1 MTDGSAGTGAPG
13 ATPQWWRPM
22 RLAYGREGLQA
33 LLPPDAQVLAPTDLP
48 GLDDAHRQIV
58 AAVVGAL
65 GRVPVEPE
73 GPVAVVFPDLTRP
86 FPHRVVLPAVLEALA
101 ATGVDDGRIRLLCAT
116 GTHRQATDAEMRE
129 LVGDDLVD
137 RFGVH
142 DHDATDT
149 SAHVQVGT
157 VDGAPVLVDRAY
169 VEAPTRIVTGF
180 VEPHFFAG
188 YSGGPKGVVPG
199 LAATTTVLEAHSPAR
214 IADPAATWTVLD
226 GNPVH
231 EFVRA
236 AAALAP
242 PTLSVD
248 VTINAAR
255 QVTAVFAGPLPGSHR
270 EACAFVERTSVVH
283 LAEPF
288 DVVVTT
294 NAGHPLDR
302 NLYQAVKGMSAAERV
317 VREGGEVVCVA
328 RCGDGL
334 PDGDFAQL
342 LGSAATPQELLDV
355 PSAQDQW
362 QVQVLG
368 RVLAHARV
376 GLHSTLPDPLVRLAQ
391 LEPVADVTA
400 AVRDAVRRAGPRV
413 GVLPEGPLTVGVV
426 DAARAG
432 DPMG

>member
-1 MTDGSAGTGAPG
+1 VSDGAFSGAPG
-13 ATPQWWRPM
+13 AAPEGWRPV
-22 RLAYGREGLQA
+22 RLAYGREGLQVHV
-33 LLPPDAQVLAPTDLP
+33 PPDAQVLAPTDLP
-48 GLDDAHRQIV
+48 GLDDAHARV
-58 AAVVGAL
+58 VEAVTAALASAPVGDD
-65 GRVPVEPE
+65 

-86 FPHRVVLPAVLEALA
+86 FPHRIVLPPVLEALA
-101 ATGVDDGRIRLLCAT
+101 AHGVDDSRIRLLCAT

-142 DHDATDT
+142 DHDSTDT
-149 SAHVQVGT
+149 DAHVQVGT

-169 VEAPTRIVTGF
+169 VDAPTRILTGF

-188 YSGGPKGVVPG
+188 FSGGPKGVVPG
-199 LAATTTVLEAHSPAR
+199 LAATATVLEAHSPAR

-236 AAALAP
+236 AVALVP

-248 VTINAAR
+248 VAINAAR
-255 QVTAVFAGPLPGSHR
+255 EVTAVFAGPLPHSHR

-283 LAEPF
+283 LDEPF
-288 DVVVTT
+288 DVVVTS

-317 VREGGEVVCVA
+317 VRKGGVVVCAA

-334 PDGDFAQL
+334 PDGDFAEL
-342 LGSAATPQELLDV
+342 LGSATTPQELLDA

-376 GLHSTLPDPLVRLAQ
+376 GLHSTLPDQAVRLAQ
-391 LEPVADVTA
+391 LEPVADLTA
-400 AVRDAVRRAGPRV
+400 AVREAVDSAGPRV

-426 DAARAG
+426 DSRGAVPG
-432 DPMG
+432 E

>member
-1 MTDGSAGTGAPG
+1 VTHGAVPGAPG
-13 ATPQWWRPM
+13 AAPEGWRPV
-22 RLAYGREGLQA
+22 RLAYGRDGLQVA
-33 LLPPDAQVLAPTDLP
+33 VPPDAQVLTPTDLP
-48 GLDDAHRQIV
+48 GLDDAHARVVEAVGNALTAAPV
-58 AAVVGAL
+58 AD
-65 GRVPVEPE
+65 E

-86 FPHRVVLPAVLEALA
+86 FPHRVVLPPLLEALRA
-101 ATGVDDGRIRLLCAT
+101 HGVADDRIRLLCAT

-142 DHDATDT
+142 DHDSTDT
-149 SAHVQVGT
+149 EAHVQVGT

-169 VEAPTRIVTGF
+169 VDAPTRIVTGF

-188 YSGGPKGVVPG
+188 YSGGPKAVVPG
-199 LAATTTVLEAHSPAR
+199 LAATATVLEAHSPAR
-214 IADPAATWTVLD
+214 IADPGATWTVLD

-236 AAALAP
+236 AVALVP

-255 QVTAVFAGPLPGSHR
+255 EVTAVFAGRLPDSHR

-283 LAEPF
+283 LDEPF

-317 VREGGEVVCVA
+317 VRPGGVVVCAA

-334 PDGDFAQL
+334 PDGDFAEL
-342 LGSAATPQELLDV
+342 LGSATTPQQLLDA

-376 GLHSTLPDPLVRLAQ
+376 GLHSTLPDDAVRLAQ
-391 LEPVADVTA
+391 LEPVADLTA
-400 AVRDAVRRAGPRV
+400 AVREAVERAGPRV

-426 DAARAG
+426 DSPGARSVG
-432 DPMG
+432 

>member
-1 MTDGSAGTGAPG
+1 VDAAVTSPGAPG
-13 ATPQWWRPM
+13 AAADGWRPV
-22 RLAYGREGLQA
+22 RLAYGREGLSVEV
-33 LLPPDAQVLAPTDLP
+33 PGDARVLTPTDLP
-48 GLDDAHRQIV
+48 GLDDPHGRVV
-58 AAVVGAL
+58 AAVRDAVARTPL
-65 GRVPVEPE
+65 APE
-73 GPVAVVFPDLTRP
+73 GPVAIVFPDLTRP
-86 FPHRVVLPAVLEALA
+86 FPHRVVLPPLLDALA
-101 ATGVDDGRIRLLCAT
+101 AEGVTEDRIRLLCAT
-116 GTHRQATDAEMRE
+116 GTHRQATDAEMRD

-149 SAHVQVGT
+149 AAHVRVGT

-169 VEAPTRIVTGF
+169 VDAPTRIVTGF

-199 LAATTTVLEAHSPAR
+199 LAATATVLEAHSPAR
-214 IADPAATWTVLD
+214 IASPLATWTVLD

-236 AAALAP
+236 AAALVP

-255 QVTAVFAGPLPGSHR
+255 ELTAVYAGPLPDSHR

-283 LAEPF
+283 LSEPF
-288 DVVVTT
+288 DVVVTS

-317 VREGGEVVCVA
+317 VREGGVVVCAA

-334 PDGDFAQL
+334 PDGDFAEL
-342 LGSAATPQELLDV
+342 LASAATPQDLLAA

-376 GLHSTLPDPLVRLAQ
+376 ALHSTLPDEQVRMAQ
-391 LEPVADVTA
+391 LEPVGDVSA
-400 AVRDAVRRAGPRV
+400 AVREAVRRAGPRV

-426 DAARAG
+426 GARAP
-432 DPMG
+432 DPAG

>member
-1 MTDGSAGTGAPG
+1 V
-13 ATPQWWRPM
+13 
-22 RLAYGREGLQA
+22 RLAYGREGLQVHV
-33 LLPPDAQVLAPTDLP
+33 PPDAQVLAPTDLP
-48 GLDDAHRQIV
+48 GLDDAHARV
-58 AAVVGAL
+58 VEAVTAALTSA
-65 GRVPVEPE
+65 PVRDD

-86 FPHRVVLPAVLEALA
+86 FPHRIVLPPVLEALA
-101 ATGVDDGRIRLLCAT
+101 AHGVDDSRIRLLCAT

-142 DHDATDT
+142 DHDCTDAD
-149 SAHVQVGT
+149 AHVQVGT

-169 VEAPTRIVTGF
+169 VDAPTRILTGF

-188 YSGGPKGVVPG
+188 FSGGPKGVVPG
-199 LAATTTVLEAHSPAR
+199 LAATATVLEAHSPAR

-236 AAALAP
+236 AVALVP

-248 VTINAAR
+248 VAINAAR
-255 QVTAVFAGPLPGSHR
+255 EVTAVFAGPLPDSHR

-283 LAEPF
+283 LDQPF
-288 DVVVTT
+288 DVVVTS
-294 NAGHPLDR
+294 NAGPPLDR

-317 VREGGEVVCVA
+317 VREGGVVVCAA

-334 PDGDFAQL
+334 PDGDFAEL
-342 LGSAATPQELLDV
+342 LGSATTPQQLLDA

-368 RVLAHARV
+368 RVLRHARV
-376 GLHSTLPDPLVRLAQ
+376 GLHSTLADADVRLAQ
-391 LEPVADVTA
+391 LEPVADVSA
-400 AVRDAVRRAGPRV
+400 AVLEAVRRAGPRV

-426 DAARAG
+426 DSAAERTTG
-432 DPMG
+432 

>member
-1 MTDGSAGTGAPG
+1 MTDGGGTAAPG
-13 ATPQWWRPM
+13 AVPQGWRPV
-22 RLAYGREGLQA
+22 RLAYGREGLQVLVPA
-33 LLPPDAQVLAPTDLP
+33 DASVLMPTDLP
-48 GLDDAHRQIV
+48 GLDDAHGRV
-58 AAVVGAL
+58 KAAVRDAL
-65 GRVPVEPE
+65 DRAPAAAE

-86 FPHRVVLPAVLEALA
+86 FPHRVVLPPVLEALA
-101 ATGVDDGRIRLLCAT
+101 EHGVTDDRIRLLCAT

-149 SAHVQVGT
+149 AAHVEVGT
-157 VDGAPVLVDRAY
+157 VDGAPVLVDRQY

-188 YSGGPKGVVPG
+188 FSGGPKGVVPG
-199 LAATTTVLEAHSPAR
+199 LAATATVLEAHSPAR
-214 IADPAATWTVLD
+214 IASPSATWTVLD

-231 EFVRA
+231 QFVRA
-236 AAALAP
+236 AASLVP

-248 VTINAAR
+248 VAINAAR
-255 QVTAVFAGPLPGSHR
+255 EVTAVFAGPLPDSHR

-288 DVVVTT
+288 DVVVTS

-317 VREGGEVVCVA
+317 VREGGVVVCAA

-334 PDGDFAQL
+334 PDGDFAERLAAASTPEDL
-342 LGSAATPQELLDV
+342 LAA

-362 QVQVLG
+362 QVQVLD
-368 RVLAHARV
+368 RVLAHASV
-376 GLHSTLPDPLVRLAQ
+376 GLHSTLPDDVVRLAQ
-391 LEPVADVTA
+391 LEPVADVTE
-400 AVRDAVRRAGPRV
+400 AVREAVRRAGPRV

-426 DAARAG
+426 AGRAAGPAG
-432 DPMG
+432 

>member
-1 MTDGSAGTGAPG
+1 
-13 ATPQWWRPM
+13 
-22 RLAYGREGLQA
+22 
-33 LLPPDAQVLAPTDLP
+33 
-48 GLDDAHRQIV
+48 
-58 AAVVGAL
+58 
-65 GRVPVEPE
+65 
-73 GPVAVVFPDLTRP
+73 
-86 FPHRVVLPAVLEALA
+86 
-101 ATGVDDGRIRLLCAT
+101 
-116 GTHRQATDAEMRE
+116 
-129 LVGDDLVD
+129 
-137 RFGVH
+137 
-142 DHDATDT
+142 
-149 SAHVQVGT
+149 
-157 VDGAPVLVDRAY
+157 
-169 VEAPTRIVTGF
+169 

-199 LAATTTVLEAHSPAR
+199 LAATATVLEAHSPAR
-214 IADPAATWTVLD
+214 IADPGATWTVLD

-242 PTLSVD
+242 PALSVD

-255 QVTAVFAGPLPGSHR
+255 QVTAVFAGPLPSSHR
-270 EACAFVERTSVVH
+270 EACAFVERTSVVQ

-317 VREGGEVVCVA
+317 VREGGEVVVVA

-334 PDGDFAQL
+334 PDGDFAEL
-342 LGSAATPQELLDV
+342 LAKAQTPQDLLEA

-376 GLHSTLPDPLVRLAQ
+376 GLHSTLPDRLVRLAQ
-391 LEPVADVTA
+391 LEPVSDVTE
-400 AVRDAVRRAGPRV
+400 AVRQAVRRAGPRV

-426 DAARAG
+426 QASSSTEPSNGTEPRS
-432 DPMG
+432 

>member
-1 MTDGSAGTGAPG
+1 MTTDGAASG
-13 ATPQWWRPM
+13 ATPEGWRPV
-22 RLAYGREGLQA
+22 RLAYGREGLTA
-33 LLPPDAQVLAPTDLP
+33 LLPADAQVLAPTDLP
-48 GLDDAHRQIV
+48 GLDDAHGRIV
-58 AAVVGAL
+58 AAVRDAL
-65 GRVPVEPE
+65 ERATVHPE
-73 GPVAVVFPDLTRP
+73 GPVAIVFPDLTRP

-149 SAHVQVGT
+149 AAHVQVGAI
-157 VDGAPVLVDRAY
+157 DGAPVLVDRAY
-169 VEAPTRIVTGF
+169 VDAPTRIVTGF

-199 LAATTTVLEAHSPAR
+199 LAATATVLEAHSPAR
-214 IADPAATWTVLD
+214 IADPRATWTVLD

-242 PTLSVD
+242 PALSVD

-255 QVTAVFAGPLPGSHR
+255 QVTAVFAGPLPDSHR
-270 EACAFVERTSVVH
+270 QACDFVQRTSVVH
-283 LAEPF
+283 LTEPF

-317 VREGGEVVCVA
+317 VRKGGEVVCVA

-334 PDGDFAQL
+334 PDGDFAERL
-342 LGSAATPQELLDV
+342 ASAATPQELLDA

-368 RVLAHARV
+368 RVLTHARV

-400 AVRDAVRRAGPRV
+400 AVREAVRRAGPRV
-413 GVLPEGPLTVGVV
+413 GVLPEGPLTVGLVE
-426 DAARAG
+426 ASGAG
-432 DPMG
+432 DPVG